1 MIDGLELRVL
11 TGKAGSGKVEFAA
24 IYHDANK
31 KYCYALE
38 KGRFLFRLKV
48 RKGDMRK
55 VVLHYQDKYIKIEW
69 QDTRQTIEMKKA
81 ASDCWCD
88 YYEAEIRMDV
98 ICLRYYFEL
107 LDQEGTV
114 CYYSNQEFFPDPVED
129 TDRMFD
135 CPQNLREEELFEIP
149 SWAKNKVVYQIFP
162 ARFAS
167 SKFVEEDKW
176 YQAPI
181 GAREDLHGDLKGI
194 IGRLEYLKELGVD
207 VLYLTP
213 VFTSD
218 STHKYNTIDYYK
230 IDPGFGTEEDLKVL
244 VERAHD
250 MGMRVML
257 DGVFNHTSPK
267 FFAFADLMEKQEKSA
282 YKEWYYPESFPVKW
296 KWGEKPNYKSFAYF
310 GGMPKLNLLNP
321 ETQEYFIQVGRYW
334 IEKCDIDGWRLDVG
348 DEISHK
354 FWRKFRREMKAV
366 KPEALIVGEVWHCA
380 EDFLD
385 GEEWDSIM
393 NYTFHFSVVDFVA
406 KETVSA
412 SRFWGNLGY
421 LLGNVHTKVFPVLWN
436 LIDSHDTARFLHM
449 CGGNKEKLKL
459 AAALQ
464 LLLPGMPVIYYGD
477 EVGMT
482 GGPDPD
488 CRRGMLW
495 DPKYQDRDIYRWYHR
510 LIEVRKK
517 YGCLTEGTA
526 SASAA
531 DDEKG
536 ILAITK
542 ELGDEKLT
550 ICFHG
555 KDGEAELTEYAGV
568 RDILC
573 GRVFSGVMKPYE
585 VVVLE

>member
-1 MIDGLELRVL
+1 M
-11 TGKAGSGKVEFAA
+11 EFSA
-24 IYHDANK
+24 IYHDVNK
-31 KYCYALE
+31 KYCYALK
-38 KGRFLFRLKV
+38 KGRFLIRLKV
-48 RKGDMRK
+48 KKDDMQK
-55 VVLHYQDKYIKIEW
+55 VVLHYQDKYIKVEML
-69 QDTRQTIEMKKA
+69 DTRRTVEMRKA

-88 YYEAEIRMDV
+88 YYEAEIEIDV

-107 LDQEGTV
+107 TDRAGMV
-114 CYYSNQEFFPDPVED
+114 SYYSNQEFFSGPVED

-135 CPQNLREEELFEIP
+135 CPQNLREEEMFEIP
-149 SWAKNKVVYQIFP
+149 DWAKNRIVYQIFP
-162 ARFAS
+162 SRFAS

-181 GAREDLHGDLKGI
+181 GAREDIGGDLKGI
-194 IGRLEYLKELGVD
+194 IGRLEYLRDLGVD

-213 VFTSD
+213 VFASN

-230 IDPGFGTEEDLKVL
+230 IDPDFGTEEDLKNL
-244 VERAHD
+244 VERAHG
-250 MGMRVML
+250 MGMRVIL
-257 DGVFNHTSPK
+257 DGVFNHTSPE

-282 YKEWYYPESFPVKW
+282 YKDWYYPDGFPLKW

-334 IEKCDIDGWRLDVG
+334 IEKCKIDGWRLDVG

-354 FWRKFRREMKAV
+354 FWRNFRREMKALN
-366 KPEALIVGEVWHCA
+366 PEALIVGEVWHCA

-393 NYTFHFSVVDFVA
+393 NYSFHFSVIDFVA
-406 KETVSA
+406 KESISP
-412 SRFWGNLGY
+412 SRFWGNIGY
-421 LLGNVHTKVFPVLWN
+421 LRGNVHTKVFPVLWN

-464 LLLPGMPVIYYGD
+464 MLLSGMPVIYYGD
-477 EVGMT
+477 ELGMA

-495 DPKYQDRDIYRWYHR
+495 DEKYQDQDVFQWYRR
-510 LIEVRKK
+510 LIKARKE
-517 YGCLTEGTA
+517 YACITEGVVTA
-526 SASAA
+526 SVT

-536 ILAITK
+536 LLLITK
-542 ELGDEKLT
+542 ELGDEKLA
-550 ICFHG
+550 ICFHA
-555 KDGEAELTEYAGV
+555 KDGEAGLPEYAGA
-568 RDILC
+568 RDVLR
-573 GRVFSGVMKPYE
+573 GEVFSGFMKPYE
-585 VVVLE
+585 AYVFEIKN